1 MNHLSIAI
9 ILFLVGFLI
18 IYMIK
23 PTIIYNRDGSLRQFG
38 VGYRKKTVFPMWL
51 IVFILAIF
59 CYHGAFYVQ
68 HKLNV
73 L

>member
-9 ILFLVGFLI
+9 ILFLIGFFIL
-18 IYMIK
+18 YLIK

-51 IVFILAIF
+51 IVFILSIF

-68 HKLNV
+68 HKFNV